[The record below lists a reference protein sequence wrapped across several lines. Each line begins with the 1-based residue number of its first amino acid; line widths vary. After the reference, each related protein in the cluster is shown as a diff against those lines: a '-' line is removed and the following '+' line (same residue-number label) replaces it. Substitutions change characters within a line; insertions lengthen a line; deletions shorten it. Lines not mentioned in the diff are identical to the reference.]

1 MLSAGEKIEIID
13 QCTIIKETIR
23 NKDILNFM
31 DTHLASQQI
40 IHGYN
45 EIVDE
50 LREILHEQHS
60 LSILYID
67 CSRLSEIEK
76 LHGKKV
82 YTDVLHKIQSIVLGL
97 RGKEFRKDDLI
108 VSNATGQDEL
118 IIFLSQKRTDRK
130 FSAGDLEHLC
140 ERLTD
145 SLNDEFFTITYPYL
159 RGRPKIVIGYA
170 VTIYNPIIREERL
183 INRLLDDAKKMA
195 EYQKFRRLMRN
206 KEKLQELILKES
218 ISTVFQPIVDFS
230 SNSIIGYEALSRGPF
245 GTEYENPYILF
256 DAAAETELL
265 FELDQLC
272 RKKALT
278 NSKGLIPGYK
288 LFLNCIPNAVLDPHF
303 RGLNL
308 QHYLDE
314 LKLEPINMVL
324 EVTEREAI
332 ESYDLFREAIKY
344 FSDLGFAIAVD
355 DTGAGYSN
363 LETVLELK
371 PQYIKIDISIV
382 RGVDSNVL
390 KQELIR
396 AIKRLAREMGSVVI
410 AEGIETQKELEALK
424 KIGISVGQGYIFSKP
439 GPAFPGISSLK

>member
-1 MLSAGEKIEIID
+1 
-13 QCTIIKETIR
+13 
-23 NKDILNFM
+23 M
-31 DTHLASQQI
+31 DTRLISQQI
-40 IHGYN
+40 ANGYTT
-45 EIVDE
+45 IMDE
-50 LREILHEQHS
+50 LKEILHKQHS
-60 LSILYID
+60 LSILYIE

-82 YTDVLHKIQSIVLGL
+82 YTDVLHKIQNVVLGF

-108 VSNATGQDEL
+108 VLNATGQDEL

-140 ERLTD
+140 DRL
-145 SLNDEFFTITYPYL
+145 SEVLNNESFTITYPYL
-159 RGRPKIVIGYA
+159 KGRPNIVVGYA

-183 INRLLDDAKKMA
+183 IDRLIEDAKRMA
-195 EYQKFRRLMRN
+195 EYQKFRHIMRN

-230 SNSIIGYEALSRGPF
+230 SNSIYGYEALSRGPF

-256 DAAAETELL
+256 DAASETELL

-278 NSKGLIPGYK
+278 NSKGLIPGHK

-303 RGLNL
+303 RGITL
-308 QHYLDE
+308 QQYLEE
-314 LKLEPINMVL
+314 LKLDPSNVVL
-324 EVTEREAI
+324 EVTERQAI
-332 ESYDLFREAIKY
+332 ESFELFREAIAY
-344 FSDLGFAIAVD
+344 YSDLGFAIAVD

-371 PQYIKIDISIV
+371 PQFIKIDISIV
-382 RGVDSNVL
+382 RGVNENVL
-390 KQELIR
+390 KKELIR
-396 AIKRLAREMGSVVI
+396 AINRLAQEMESIVI
-410 AEGIETQKELEALK
+410 AEGIETREELKTLEE
-424 KIGISVGQGYIFSKP
+424 IGINFGQGFIFAKP
-439 GPAFPGISSLK
+439 GPAFPEISSP